1 MENNIDTDLID
12 KYLLN
17 QMNEKEATDFETR
30 LEKEEGLQAE
40 LVIQQKLIKGLKSAK
55 EDAAFF
61 SMLTKIKQETEE
73 EDITSNESISKI
85 FNLNTRIAV
94 AASIAVLLAI
104 GWFLFRPTTNLN
116 GTQLVQKYYQK
127 PSTELILNWA
137 EGKGYVNSLD
147 ENGKKIIK
155 LGITAYNKNDTRN
168 AKEAFINLKN
178 STPPQ
183 GILNK
188 LADFYLAQIARQNND
203 FRESIALLEPLTTI
217 EGLPFLSEVYW
228 YSGLSYI
235 GNKEEGLGRKTIEK
249 IEKNQETTEMNINN
263 LLKQL

>member
-104 GWFLFRPTTNLN
+104 GWFLFRPTTSLN
-116 GTQLVQKYYQK
+116 ETQLVQKYYQK

-155 LGITAYNKNDTRN
+155 LGIAAYNKNDTRN
-168 AKEAFINLKN
+168 AKEAFINLK
-178 STPPQ
+178 
-183 GILNK
+183 
-188 LADFYLAQIARQNND
+188 
-203 FRESIALLEPLTTI
+203 ESIALLEPLTTI

-228 YSGLSYI
+228 YLGLSYI
-235 GNKEEGLGRKTIEK
+235 GNKEQGLGRKTIEK
-249 IEKNQETTEMNINN
+249 IEKNQETAEMNINN